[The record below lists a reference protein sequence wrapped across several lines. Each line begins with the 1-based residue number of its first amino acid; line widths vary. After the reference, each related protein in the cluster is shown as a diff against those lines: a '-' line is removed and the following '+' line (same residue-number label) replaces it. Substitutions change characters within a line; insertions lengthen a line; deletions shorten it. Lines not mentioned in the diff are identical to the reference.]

1 MRLLFF
7 GIVVSMIVGIA
18 TGRVPGTTGNHL
30 KIVVFKQTSGAEQM
44 PVFRWGHAW
53 DAFQDLERE
62 VDQLLQGVNL
72 SLHGVR
78 SARRFPLMN
87 LIEKPDHFLLTA
99 EIPGVD
105 ISDLEVTAADGR
117 LTIKG
122 VRRSPEEARDDTFRR
137 QERFQGNWQR
147 TIQLPDRVEEDG
159 FKAEYSAGVL
169 RIMLAKAASSV
180 ARDIPVTEG
189 PE

>member
-1 MRLLFF
+1 
-7 GIVVSMIVGIA
+7 
-18 TGRVPGTTGNHL
+18 
-30 KIVVFKQTSGAEQM
+30 M

-53 DAFQDLERE
+53 DAFHDLERE

-99 EIPGVD
+99 EVPGVD
-105 ISDLEVTAADGR
+105 IKDLDVTATDGR
-117 LTIKG
+117 LMIKG
-122 VRRSPEEARDDTFRR
+122 VRHAPAEARDDTFRR
-137 QERFQGNWQR
+137 QERYQGTWQR

-159 FKAEYSAGVL
+159 LRAEYSAGVL
-169 RIMLAKAASSV
+169 RITLSKASSSI
-180 ARDIPVTEG
+180 ARSIPVTEG

>member
-1 MRLLFF
+1 
-7 GIVVSMIVGIA
+7 
-18 TGRVPGTTGNHL
+18 
-30 KIVVFKQTSGAEQM
+30 M

-53 DAFQDLERE
+53 DPFQDLERE
-62 VDQLLQGVNL
+62 VDRLLQGVNL

-87 LIEKPDHFLLTA
+87 LIESSDHYLLTA
-99 EIPGVD
+99 EVPGVD
-105 ISDLEVTAADGR
+105 IADLEVTAADGR

-122 VRRSPEEARDDTFRR
+122 VRRPPEEARDDTFRR

-147 TIQLPDRVEEDG
+147 TIQLPDRVEEEG
-159 FKAEYSAGVL
+159 LTAEYSAGVL
-169 RIMLAKAASSV
+169 RIKLNKAASGV
-180 ARDIPVTEG
+180 ARNIPVTEG

>member
-1 MRLLFF
+1 
-7 GIVVSMIVGIA
+7 
-18 TGRVPGTTGNHL
+18 
-30 KIVVFKQTSGAEQM
+30 M

-62 VDQLLQGVNL
+62 VDRMLQGVNL
-72 SLHGVR
+72 SLHGLR
-78 SARRFPLMN
+78 SARRFPQVN
-87 LIEKPDHFLLTA
+87 LIEAEDHFLLTA
-99 EIPGVD
+99 EVPGVE
-105 ISDLEVTAADGR
+105 ISDLEVTAVGGR

-122 VRRSPEEARDDTFRR
+122 VRHPPEEARDDTFRR

-159 FKAEYSAGVL
+159 LKAEYSAGVL
-169 RIMLAKAASSV
+169 RITLQKAVFSV
-180 ARDIPVTEG
+180 ARTIPVTEG

>member
-1 MRLLFF
+1 
-7 GIVVSMIVGIA
+7 
-18 TGRVPGTTGNHL
+18 
-30 KIVVFKQTSGAEQM
+30 M
-44 PVFRWGHAW
+44 PVFRWGQAW

-87 LIEKPDHFLLTA
+87 LVETPEYFLLTA
-99 EIPGVD
+99 EVPGVD
-105 ISDLEVTAADGR
+105 IQDLEVTAAGGR

-122 VRRSPEEARDDTFRR
+122 IRRSPDEARDDTFRR
-137 QERFQGNWQR
+137 QERFQGSWQR
-147 TIQLPDRVEEDG
+147 SIQLPDRVEEDG
-159 FKAEYSAGVL
+159 LKAEYSAGVL
-169 RIMLAKAASSV
+169 RITLAKAATSV
-180 ARDIPVTEG
+180 ARNIPVTEG

>member
-1 MRLLFF
+1 
-7 GIVVSMIVGIA
+7 
-18 TGRVPGTTGNHL
+18 
-30 KIVVFKQTSGAEQM
+30 M
-44 PVFRWGHAW
+44 PVFRWGQAW

-87 LIEKPDHFLLTA
+87 LVEMPDHYLLTA
-99 EIPGVD
+99 EVPGVD
-105 ISDLEVTAADGR
+105 INDLEVTAAGGR

-122 VRRSPEEARDDTFRR
+122 IRRSPEEARDDTFRR
-137 QERFQGNWQR
+137 QERFQGSWQR
-147 TIQLPDRVEEDG
+147 SIQLPDRVEEDG
-159 FKAEYSAGVL
+159 LKAEYSAGVL
-169 RIMLAKAASSV
+169 RITLAKASAGV
-180 ARDIPVTEG
+180 ARSIPVTEG

>member
-1 MRLLFF
+1 
-7 GIVVSMIVGIA
+7 
-18 TGRVPGTTGNHL
+18 
-30 KIVVFKQTSGAEQM
+30 M

-78 SARRFPLMN
+78 STRRFPLIN
-87 LIEKPDHFLLTA
+87 LIEKTDHFLFTA
-99 EIPGVD
+99 ELPGAD
-105 ISDLEVTAADGR
+105 IKDLEVTSADGR
-117 LTIKG
+117 LMIKG
-122 VRRSPEEARDDTFRR
+122 VRRAPEEARDDTFRR

-159 FKAEYSAGVL
+159 LRAEYSAGVL
-169 RIMLAKAASSV
+169 RITLKKAPSSI
-180 ARDIPVTEG
+180 ARNIPVTEG
-189 PE
+189 SE